1 MASLRHTMYGQRKA
15 VWLCT
20 VVAIID
26 VLTITL

>member
-1 MASLRHTMYGQRKA
+1 MYGQRKA